1 MKAFKAFLV
10 FLSLLMMWPVPP
22 EAASRCLW
30 INGAVVMALAA
41 VAIFLYR
48 KNRLPCW
55 SWAVVWFFAGW
66 AKAIAEGH
74 PMHTDMSV
82 FEHYVR
88 CYGAAFSGFFG
99 VWLLPCCNRFRTLSF
114 DSFLPLLFVVIT
126 AALYWKKRIR
136 PFRILFAIAL
146 CFWLLCGISVLM
158 IWK

>member
-1 MKAFKAFLV
+1 MRRWLPRHK
-10 FLSLLMMWPVPP
+10 MW
-22 EAASRCLW
+22 
-30 INGAVVMALAA
+30 IVVLPFAALAVLA
-41 VAIFLYR
+41 A
-48 KNRLPCW
+48 
-55 SWAVVWFFAGW
+55 AA
-66 AKAIAEGH
+66 H
-74 PMHTDMSV
+74 PVHTDMSA

-99 VWLLPCCNRFRTLSF
+99 VWLLLCCSRFRTLSF

-136 PFRILFAIAL
+136 PLRILCAIAL

>member
-1 MKAFKAFLV
+1 MNKLKDYFH
-10 FLSLLMMWPVPP
+10 
-22 EAASRCLW
+22 
-30 INGAVVMALAA
+30 
-41 VAIFLYR
+41 
-48 KNRLPCW
+48 W
-55 SWAVVWFFAGW
+55 SWVVVLLFVWLAISAVDT
-66 AKAIAEGH
+66 H
-74 PMHTDMSV
+74 PMHTDMSA

-114 DSFLPLLFVVIT
+114 DLFLPLLFVVVT

-136 PFRILFAIAL
+136 PLRILCAIAL